1 MNLSAI
7 RDEARFRLKDEARPY
22 FWKDEWLDGA
32 INEAEREACLRAR
45 LIEDSSEIL
54 TSIDLKT
61 TNKRYDLDPRI
72 IDVLG
77 CELDSHRGS
86 AFIGWTL
93 TESELVLA
101 DYPGAD
107 DTLLMTVIR
116 LPMEEMT
123 NDDDAP
129 EIRSHHHIR
138 LVDWVEHRAYAVK
151 DADKF
156 SPGESDKALAR
167 FEQSFGRRP
176 DANVQRKHRAKTG
189 RVVRMNPF

>member
-1 MNLSAI
+1 MNLSAF

-45 LIEDSSEIL
+45 LIEDSSGVL

-61 TNKRYDLDPRI
+61 TDKRYDLDPRI

-86 AFIGWTL
+86 AFAGWTL

-101 DYPGAD
+101 DYPSAD

-116 LPMEEMT
+116 LPMEEM
-123 NDDDAP
+123 
-129 EIRSHHHIR
+129 RQQ
-138 LVDWVEHRAYAVK
+138 L
-151 DADKF
+151 
-156 SPGESDKALAR
+156 L
-167 FEQSFGRRP
+167 
-176 DANVQRKHRAKTG
+176 
-189 RVVRMNPF
+189 